1 MEELLKELAS
11 YSTLALDAAAVA
23 IVTYGAIDAALQGIR
38 TKRGRRV
45 LTGRR
50 KEAFVQLGA
59 WLVLGLEFE
68 LAADIVHTVIAPS
81 WAELGKLAVIAVI
94 RTFLNYFLEKDLER
108 LVASDE
114 TPSAAPQVRPG
125 AVQP

>member
-114 TPSAAPQVRPG
+114 TPLPEPKA
-125 AVQP
+125 